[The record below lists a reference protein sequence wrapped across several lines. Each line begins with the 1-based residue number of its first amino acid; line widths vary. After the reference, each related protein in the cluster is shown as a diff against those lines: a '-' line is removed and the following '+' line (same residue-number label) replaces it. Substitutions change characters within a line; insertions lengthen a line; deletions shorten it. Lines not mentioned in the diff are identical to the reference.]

1 MDSTSYNLDLAF
13 QPVVDSAS
21 GEIDHHEIIGRFP
34 RLDGPGSASTRFE
47 GEAESD
53 LGAALDLALGQGV
66 VTLLQGRPYDRML
79 LPISWRSCALDLFRT
94 EFERLLRV
102 EPSVRRRMIL
112 EFVAAD
118 DVFGIAEAANYLAEL
133 RRLGCRLCLSEFG
146 TGNAS
151 YRFLRLIDVDYI
163 KIDEVFLTAAQSDP
177 RERLLLR
184 EATTVCAD
192 LDYKSIA
199 TGIDDARIADLAAR
213 AGITLGQGTF
223 YGPAQE
229 TLVSHG
235 FPVHLAGGASSP
247 ARTPFFL
254 N

>member
-1 MDSTSYNLDLAF
+1 MDSSTYNLDLAF

-34 RLDGPGSASTRFE
+34 GLEGPASMRFE
-47 GEAESD
+47 GESDGD

-66 VTLLQGRPYDRML
+66 VTLLQGRPYDRLL

-112 EFVAAD
+112 DFVAAD
-118 DVFGIAEAANYLAEL
+118 DVFGIEEAANYMAGL
-133 RRLGCRLCLSEFG
+133 RRLGCQICLSQFG
-146 TGNAS
+146 AGAAS
-151 YRFLRLIDVDYI
+151 YRFLRLIDVDYV
-163 KIDEVFLTAAQSDP
+163 KIDEAFLTAAQADP
-177 RERLLLR
+177 RERALLQDVSK
-184 EATTVCAD
+184 VCAD

-199 TGIDDARIADLAAR
+199 TNIDDARMADLAVR
-213 AGITLGQGTF
+213 AGITLGQGRF
-223 YGPAQE
+223 YGVAQE

-235 FPVHLAGGASSP
+235 FPVHLASGTAAP
-247 ARTPFFL
+247 VRTPFFL

>member
-1 MDSTSYNLDLAF
+1 MNSSTYNLDLAF

-34 RLDGPGSASTRFE
+34 SLEGTGAASLRFE

-66 VTLLQGRPYDRML
+66 VTLLQGRPYDRLL
-79 LPISWRSCALDLFRT
+79 LPISWRSCALDLFRS

-118 DVFGIAEAANYLAEL
+118 DVFGVEEAANYMAEL
-133 RRLGCRLCLSEFG
+133 RRLGCKLCLSEFG
-146 TGNAS
+146 ASGAS

-163 KIDEVFLTAAQSDP
+163 KVDEVFLTAAQTDP
-177 RERLLLR
+177 RERMLLR
-184 EATTVCAD
+184 EVSNICAD

-213 AGITLGQGTF
+213 AGISLGQGAF
-223 YGPAQE
+223 YGAAQE
-229 TLVSHG
+229 TLVSNG
-235 FPVHLAGGASSP
+235 FPVHLAGGTSSP